1 MSLKIDKAVLPD
13 GIFTSSGCVEI
24 DYQSLFE
31 LCQNGELAP
40 GQWYRITNYTYNPPS
55 STYMVSGNHEFDI
68 LVQAL
73 TQSNLNESAFATHHE
88 GDTYFTGCNLAAWE
102 LKYSPSTGTIYYMK
116 DEFGNEA
123 PYDFK
128 NAIFKGVTSYDSSV
142 NTVTQFADVC
152 QPSVT
157 LTLEKR
163 HTPSVTVGTLKIF
176 KGGNNSN
183 RSYTFQKY
191 GSNAPSDISIT
202 GNCRDNI
209 IKYLLPE
216 RPNIIQASTSYDVVG
231 NTFDCNTYGVVVTS
245 QRGIINC
252 KFTECWYTTLHSVN
266 AIIENCQFNSSQ
278 GLVIRAAG
286 DFSNNA
292 FEDVR
297 SCLIYTQ
304 EHLKNNK
311 FAGRTDQVKIALSSM
326 QNTHV
331 NGYVNNINLYGNGYL
346 LASKFEPYTS
356 GITMQIPKWVDRFYF
371 NGAKNVNL
379 TTSTYA
385 CNSIFYPGDYS
396 NITSWTINEY
406 DTMALS
412 DASARLYEY
421 KPSEAVTFINGVS
434 TVDALNTPI

>member
-13 GIFTSSGCVEI
+13 DLFTSGGCIEI
-24 DYQSLFE
+24 DRQSLSE
-31 LCQNGELAP
+31 LCQNGELTP
-40 GQWYRITNYTYNPPS
+40 GQWYRITDYSYTPHSN
-55 STYMVSGNHEFDI
+55 TYMASGNHTFDI

-102 LKYSPSTGTIYYMK
+102 LKYSPSTDTIYYMK

-128 NAIFKGVTSYDSSV
+128 NAIFKYVAYYNDGV
-142 NTVTQFADVC
+142 NTVSQFADVC
-152 QPSVT
+152 QPSVK
-157 LTLEKR
+157 LTLESR
-163 HTPSVTVGTLKIF
+163 HKPSLTVGTLTIF
-176 KGGNNSN
+176 KGGSANT
-183 RSYTFQKY
+183 RAYTFQKS
-191 GSNAPSDISIT
+191 GSLSASDLSKT
-202 GNCRDNI
+202 GNCRNNI
-209 IKYLLPE
+209 IKTLTPD
-216 RPNIIQASTSYDVVG
+216 RPIIIQASIAYDVCG
-231 NTFDCNTYGVVVTS
+231 NTFDDSTFGVVVTS
-245 QRGIINC
+245 PYGMINC
-252 KFTECWYTTLHSVN
+252 KFTDCWYTTLYSN
-266 AIIENCQFNSSQ
+266 TAIINNCQFNSSQ
-278 GLVIRAAG
+278 GLVVRAQG

-331 NGYVNNINLYGNGYL
+331 NGYVNNINLYGTGYI
-346 LASKFEPYTS
+346 LASKFEPYTQN
-356 GITMQIPKWVDRFYF
+356 ITMQIPKWVDRFYF

-412 DASARLYEY
+412 DSSARLYEY

-434 TVDALNTPI
+434 TVDVLNTPI